1 MKKETLQEHAR
12 IVNDALYY
20 IYRHLDSPITLETL
34 AERAEMSVYH
44 FHRVFKEVT
53 GRNFYDTLQSI
64 RLQKAANLLI
74 VNRREQVSVIA
85 AQCGYSTHSAFIR
98 AFSKRY
104 ATTPTRWRQGEY
116 LRFSRENIRYSE
128 NAPRI
133 ASHLEGLEPVIVR
146 MPAIRVAY
154 LRHRGYNRS
163 IAKVWR
169 RLYAYAAEQGLENAL
184 QIGLHHDNPSIV
196 PLEECAYVAAVAIP
210 DGFETTGSVSDFVI
224 PASLC
229 ARFTMQGRYGEVPN
243 LIRYIYHT
251 WLPESGFE
259 AKTLP
264 PYVVYRRNHFL
275 EQDERFDLDFYLPIA
290 TI

>member
-1 MKKETLQEHAR
+1 MKKETLRHHAH

-20 IYRHLDSPITLETL
+20 IYRHIDSPITLEVL
-34 AERAEMSVYH
+34 AERNRTSVYH
-44 FHRVFKEVT
+44 FHRIFKEVT

-74 VNRREQVSVIA
+74 VNKKEKVSMIA
-85 AQCGYSTHSAFIR
+85 QQCGYSTHSAFIR
-98 AFSKRY
+98 AFRQRY
-104 ATTPTRWRQGEY
+104 ALTPTQWREGGY
-116 LRFSRENIRYSE
+116 LAFSRENIRYSD
-128 NAPRI
+128 NVPRI
-133 ASHLEGLEPVIVR
+133 ASNFTGLKPAIVK

-154 LRHRGYNRS
+154 IRHRGYNRS
-163 IAKVWR
+163 IADVWQ
-169 RLYAYAAEQGLENAL
+169 RLYAYAVEHGLEQAR

-196 PLEECAYVAAVAIP
+196 PLEECAYVAAIEIP
-210 DGFETTGSVSDFVI
+210 DDFEVSGSVSSFVI
-224 PASLC
+224 PSSLC

-275 EQDERFDLDFYLPIA
+275 EADERFDLDFYLPVSVI
-290 TI
+290 